1 MQEAVDGT
9 VAVHPVVDA
18 LEGKRCTFCDEG
30 ELVQGVYKGKNA
42 VICESCETPTAQLW

>member
-1 MQEAVDGT
+1 MCQLEEAV
-9 VAVHPVVDA
+9 ASYPVLEA
-18 LEGKRCTFCDEG
+18 LEGESCTFCDEG